1 MYRTHTCLWRV
12 KTKDYSNRDK
22 KDAVYRSLVDFCQA
36 VNLDCDLVFV
46 MKKIVNLRIAFR
58 KKKHAEVNNSMKSGA
73 KAYGIYV
80 PKLWHN
86 HLSAFTGDHEW
97 QI

>member
-1 MYRTHTCLWRV
+1 MFRV
-12 KTKDYSNRDK
+12 KHEDYSNLVK
-22 KDAVYRSLVDFCQA
+22 NDAVYKSLVDLCQA

-58 KKKHAEVNNSMKSGA
+58 KEHAEVNNSMKSGA
-73 KAYGIYV
+73 RAYEIYE
-80 PKLWHN
+80 PKLWYYHI
-86 HLSAFTGDHEW
+86 SAFTGDDEW